1 MSSAR
6 KPAAIPQSTSQLAA
20 DTWLDDDIAADACVV
35 FDAASAPGPTTGSAG
50 DSDLPCDLPF
60 KVIFATSRPTADDE
74 IEHLLK
80 RRSSP
85 RQVLIVS
92 SDHQLHRAAAR
103 RGACC
108 MDSERFLELIES
120 GSPKA
125 LRAVAVKRPSRKP
138 GSKSPAEKPPVLRE
152 LMDHCAD
159 VYEEFQQI
167 DVESLQPPKRNKP
180 SRSSTAEITRSA
192 EPRKEPESCVW
203 VCRVECWSGRFR
215 IRSLAEP

>member
-1 MSSAR
+1 MAR
-6 KPAAIPQSTSQLAA
+6 LYLLIDGYNLMLCGGSGRVVFGPGNLQQSRNRLLNSLRN
-20 DTWLDDDIAADACVV
+20 WLDDDIAADTCVV
-35 FDAASAPGPTTGSAG
+35 FDATSAPRANHRQRG

-80 RRSSP
+80 HHSSP

-108 MDSERFLELIES
+108 MDSERFLELVES
-120 GSPKA
+120 GSPQA

-138 GSKSPAEKPPVLRE
+138 GSKSPPAEKPAVLRE

-180 SRSSTAEITRSA
+180 RGR
-192 EPRKEPESCVW
+192 PRQK
-203 VCRVECWSGRFR
+203 
-215 IRSLAEP
+215 